1 MIRGKSR
8 RRLEMQRFLSS
19 LPRASLASDSALPA
33 KASKSMPAGDASMT
47 RTVASS
53 SYTSSRS
60 RSKYASSGLALR
72 AAAISSAMCCISD
85 SPWQLHYR
93 FRGLIESLN
102 QPCPIDIK
110 LG

>member
-1 MIRGKSR
+1 
-8 RRLEMQRFLSS
+8 MQRFLSS
-19 LPRASLASDSALPA
+19 LPRALLASYSALPA

-72 AAAISSAMCCISD
+72 AAAISSAMETR
-85 SPWQLHYR
+85 SPRTSRTVKAFSVDLYHQLF
-93 FRGLIESLN
+93 FRQGVPEHH
-102 QPCPIDIK
+102 P
-110 LG
+110 